1 LQKRF
6 QKQIEINPAEVTITS
21 VDEKFLEQA
30 LEIVEKNM
38 DNIGF
43 SIEDFSRGMF
53 MNRATLYRKIMS
65 LTGKAPADFIRLIRM
80 KRAAQLLAKSGRSIA
95 EIAYEVGFK
104 DPKYF
109 SRAFKEEFG
118 VLPSKYVANKKEN
131 DV

>member
-43 SIEDFSRGMF
+43 SVEDFSRGMF

-80 KRAAQLLAKSGRSIA
+80 KRAA
-95 EIAYEVGFK
+95 
-104 DPKYF
+104 
-109 SRAFKEEFG
+109 
-118 VLPSKYVANKKEN
+118 
-131 DV
+131 